1 MEKEVEM
8 KRAVILVTATICFLL
23 LVLVSAMTWTLS
35 AMPPMQEPRP
45 TPRIPNYAYYTK
57 RCWPG
62 CHYDPAVMSEE
73 PHTYLHNFE
82 GELPSG
88 WGWINE
94 DSTHWTLTESPGAL
108 RIVSQPGSI
117 SGDLRDAS
125 NVLVRDAPS
134 GHFDVV
140 TRVTFD
146 PTDESQ
152 SAGVFVQFGDAGV
165 ISLTRGYGVEGQGV
179 YFDGSD
185 LGCGRAV
192 VPTTEEEV
200 YLMLR
205 KAGNSYIGY
214 YGLGNRWAQVGRCYD
229 YVQTPSCVG
238 LAVAS
243 ADPGALEIPADFDL
257 ISVVER
263 P

>member
-1 MEKEVEM
+1 M
-8 KRAVILVTATICFLL
+8 KRTVVLVTLAMCFLL
-23 LVLVSAMTWTLS
+23 LVLASAMMGNLS
-35 AMPPMQEPRP
+35 AMPPVHGPRP

-62 CHYDPAVMSEE
+62 CHYDPAKLSEE
-73 PHTYLHNFE
+73 PHVYLHQFE

-88 WGWINE
+88 WSWVNE
-94 DSTHWTLTESPGAL
+94 DPAYWTLTEVPGAL

-117 SGDLRDAS
+117 SGDLRDITNA
-125 NVLVRDAPS
+125 LITDAPS
-134 GHFDVV
+134 RHFDVV
-140 TRVTFD
+140 AKVTFN
-146 PTDESQ
+146 PVVETQTASI
-152 SAGVFVQFGDAGV
+152 FIQFGDAGV
-165 ISLTRGYGVEGQGV
+165 ISLGRSYGAEGQGV

-185 LGCGRAV
+185 LGCGRSAL
-192 VPTTEEEV
+192 PTAEEQV
-200 YLMLR
+200 SLMLR

-214 YGLGNRWAQVGRCYD
+214 YKVGERWVQIGRCY
-229 YVQTPSCVG
+229 YYLQAPSRVG

-243 ADPGALEIPADFDL
+243 GDPGMPEVTADFDM

>member
-1 MEKEVEM
+1 M
-8 KRAVILVTATICFLL
+8 KRAVILVTVTMCFLL
-23 LVLVSAMTWTLS
+23 VVLASAMTWTLS

-62 CHYDPAVMSEE
+62 CHYDPAVFSEE
-73 PHTYLHNFE
+73 PRAYLHQFE
-82 GELPSG
+82 GDLPAG
-88 WGWINE
+88 WSWINE
-94 DSTHWTLTESPGAL
+94 DSTHWTLTEAPGVL

-125 NVLVRDAPS
+125 NVLVGDAPS

-146 PTDESQ
+146 PTDDSQ
-152 SAGVFVQFGDAGV
+152 SAGIFVQFGDAGV
-165 ISLTRGYGVEGQGV
+165 ISLTRGYGAEGQGV

-185 LGCGRAV
+185 LGCGCAV

-214 YGLGNRWAQVGRCYD
+214 YGLGKKWAQVGRCYD

-238 LAVAS
+238 LAVAR